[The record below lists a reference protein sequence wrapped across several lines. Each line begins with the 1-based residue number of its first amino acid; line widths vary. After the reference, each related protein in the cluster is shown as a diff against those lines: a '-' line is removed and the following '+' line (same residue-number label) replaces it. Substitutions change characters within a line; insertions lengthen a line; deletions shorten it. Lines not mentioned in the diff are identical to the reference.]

1 MRLFGYYALHTFKN
15 QLKKLFKTWVLVFLL
30 VCALLGGFIGFFAA
44 SLSDDGPE
52 DAPYEEEVL
61 PPEDGDISPVLGADT
76 AQIGELIAGVL
87 ILGLIL
93 FMAMGADKNGSR
105 IFLPADVNILFPSPM
120 RPQAVLLFRL
130 ATQLGVSLLAG
141 FYLLMQLPNL
151 VDNLG
156 MSVWGALMLVAAF
169 CAAVLTG
176 TLIRVLLYIL
186 AATYP
191 AVKRAL
197 RPAVYAILVLLA
209 GGFLAAR
216 TGGRDLMQAALR
228 FFNAPLTRYIPFWG
242 WLKAACGCAIAGRLG
257 ASAVYMAAALLGG
270 AVLVAVIWRI
280 RADFYEDA
288 MAKSEE
294 TAELLARA
302 QSEKGAGVAVRRKK
316 DRSGRLRRDGMRHGA
331 GANVF
336 FFKAMYNRFRFAHL
350 GFLTKTLEFYLAA
363 ALAVGLLLR
372 RTGTASAGGIV
383 ALVLGGLVFFRA
395 LGNSLEQ
402 DASMDSFL
410 LIPESTWA
418 KLFWSL
424 MGVTANCLL
433 DVLPALLIGA
443 LAAGASVAG
452 TLAWAPLI
460 VAVDFYATTVGA
472 FIGFSVPVNA
482 GRTLKQIVQVMFV
495 YFGLLPD
502 IVIIALGAVR
512 GAMLPAS
519 VLAAGVNA
527 ALGLVFFALTPLFL
541 DPRSRP
547 APIRAGA
554 YTAPAARYTVPAN
567 SYAVPAAPS
576 PSLAE
581 AAAPILAPDLP
592 AARRLF
598 SRIGIG
604 AFTILALGTAL
615 QAGAA
620 VLALVLWPGQE
631 QPGWA
636 MWLVTFLPLYAV
648 AIPVGLAI
656 LRRAPAAP
664 PEKRG
669 VTAGQAVTALLVSL
683 FMMYAGNLAGN
694 LITAVLQ
701 ALLGAEAANPILTY
715 AMDGSVVSKI
725 AVMVIAAPLIEE
737 YLFRK
742 TLIDRMRPYGEKLAV
757 VTSAAVFGLFHGN
770 LGQLFYAAALGL
782 VFGYVYLRTGRLR
795 YSVALHMFINLL
807 GSVAAPAILESAG
820 PDGTGWALA
829 AYSYGMMA
837 LALAGLVLLCVRGR
851 DIRFAPAERELP
863 RGSRFRTVCLN
874 PGMLLFFALCLVSIA
889 LTFAV

>member
-30 VCALLGGFIGFFAA
+30 VCALLGGFIGFFVA

-61 PPEDGDISPVLGADT
+61 PPEDGDVTLDLGADT
-76 AQIGELIAGVL
+76 AQLGELIAGVL
-87 ILGLIL
+87 ILGLFL

-130 ATQLGVSLLAG
+130 ATQLGMSLLAG

-156 MSVWGALMLVAAF
+156 MSVWSALTLVAAF

-216 TGGRDLMQAALR
+216 TGGRDLLQAALR
-228 FFNAPLTRYIPFWG
+228 FFNAPFTRYIPFWG

-257 ASAVYMAAALLGG
+257 ASAVYMAVTLLGG
-270 AVLVAVIWRI
+270 AALVAVIWRI

-316 DRSGRLRRDGMRHGA
+316 DRSGRLRRDGMRRGA

-372 RTGTASAGGIV
+372 RTGTASAGGVV

-402 DASMDSFL
+402 DAGMDSFL

-433 DVLPALLIGA
+433 DVLPALLAGA

-482 GRTLKQIVQVMFV
+482 GRTIKQIVQVMFV

-502 IVIIALGAVR
+502 IVIIALGAAR
-512 GAMLPAS
+512 GAMFPAS
-519 VLAAGVNA
+519 ILAAGVNG

-554 YTAPAARYTVPAN
+554 YTAPAG
-567 SYAVPAAPS
+567 SYAVPTAPS
-576 PSLAE
+576 PAPAE
-581 AAAPILAPDLP
+581 TAAPIPVSDLP

-598 SRIGIG
+598 SRIGFS

-620 VLALVLWPGQE
+620 VLALVRWPGQD
-631 QPGWA
+631 QPGWV

-656 LRRAPAAP
+656 LRRVPAAP

-669 VTAGQAVTALLVSL
+669 VTAGQAVTAVLVSL
-683 FMMYAGNLAGN
+683 FMMYAGNLAGT
-694 LITAVLQ
+694 LITAALQ
-701 ALLGAEAANPILTY
+701 ALLGAEATNPILAY
-715 AMDGSVVSKI
+715 ATDGSVVYKI
-725 AVMVIAAPLIEE
+725 AVMVLAAPLIEE

-757 VTSAAVFGLFHGN
+757 ITSAAVFGLFHGN

-795 YSVALHMFINLL
+795 YSVALHMLINFL
-807 GSVAAPAILESAG
+807 GSVAAPAILEAAG

-829 AYSYGMMA
+829 AYSYGMIA
-837 LALAGLVLLCVRGR
+837 LSLAGLVLLCVRGR

-863 RGSRFRTVCLN
+863 RGSRFRTVWLN